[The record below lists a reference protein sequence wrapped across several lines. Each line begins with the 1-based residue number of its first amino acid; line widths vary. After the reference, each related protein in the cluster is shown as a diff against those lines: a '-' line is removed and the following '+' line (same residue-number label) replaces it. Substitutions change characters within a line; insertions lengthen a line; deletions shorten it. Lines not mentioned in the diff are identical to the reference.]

1 MATWLS
7 AIDPTKLVPITVAYE
22 QRVRDLGIGWRASAI
37 LGFAYVRGLDFA
49 VVVVLSAYQSGS
61 AVGQTVCAVIGV
73 DLSGQRR
80 LTARTTRVVG
90 CMVAEERFVGTLCLR
105 SMRAIW

>member
-7 AIDPTKLVPITVAYE
+7 AVDPTKLVSIAVAYE
-22 QRVRDLGIGWRASAI
+22 QRVRDLGVGRGASAV

-73 DLSGQRR
+73 GLSGQEETDCQDDEGGG
-80 LTARTTRVVG
+80 LHG
-90 CMVAEERFVGTLCLR
+90 C
-105 SMRAIW
+105 